1 MDKASEIGPGG
12 KIGQSAVPSYAW
24 VILFVA
30 LLAGVSAPLNQFK
43 VPPLMPV
50 LMQRFQL
57 DLSTAGLLMTIFA
70 ITGFILALPAGVILQ
85 RLGPKAAGLIAL
97 GCLVVGSALGALSNS
112 AELLL
117 ATRLVEGAG
126 MGLIAVVA
134 PALISIWFPPE
145 KQGRPMGIWATWVPL
160 GSLIIFNVAPAVESS
175 AGWQAVWWIGAAFGL
190 VAFILYWL
198 LVRLPPSFATGQPLE
213 AQSRRLE
220 PAPSLR
226 QALAGRNIWL
236 LGISFA
242 SFNLILIGVVSTY
255 FPTFLTSERGYN
267 LGSASFITSIP
278 SLVVVLSAPLAGWLL
293 DRMGVRKP
301 FLVIPSIVMALFM
314 LFPFSLNGWQIPVAM
329 ILLGILAGFIPT
341 ATFSAVPEVMN
352 NPQLAGI
359 GMGVIMLGQN
369 FGQLLGPLIF
379 GRLVETIGWVNAGFW
394 MIPLA
399 VIGIVAAWSTR
410 IR

>member
-1 MDKASEIGPGG
+1 MAKADPIETRE
-12 KIGQSAVPSYAW
+12 KVDQSVVPAYAW
-24 VILFVA
+24 IILFVA
-30 LLAGVSAPLNQFK
+30 LLAGVTAPLNQFK

-57 DLSTAGLLMTIFA
+57 DLGTVGLLMTIFA

-85 RLGPKAAGLIAL
+85 RLGPKTAGLIAL
-97 GCLVVGSALGALSNS
+97 SCLIAGSALGALSNS

-117 ATRLVEGAG
+117 ATRLIEGAG

-145 KQGRPMGIWATWVPL
+145 KQGAPMGIWVTWVPL
-160 GSLIIFNVAPAVESS
+160 GRLIIFNLAPAVEKS

-190 VAFILYWL
+190 VAFILYGL
-198 LVRLPPSFATGQPLE
+198 LVRMPSRAVGRPQPG
-213 AQSRRLE
+213 AQPRHSE
-220 PAPSLR
+220 TSPNLR

-236 LGISFA
+236 LGLSFA
-242 SFNLILIGVVSTY
+242 CFNLILVGTVSTF
-255 FPTFLTSERGYN
+255 FPTFLTTERGYN

-278 SLVVVLSAPLAGWLL
+278 SLVVVAAAPLAGCLS
-293 DRMGVRKP
+293 DRLGIRKP
-301 FLVIPSIVMALFM
+301 FLVIPSMAVAVFM
-314 LFPFSLNGWQIPVAM
+314 LFPFSLNGWLIPAAM

-341 ATFSAVPEVMN
+341 ATFSAVSEVMG

-369 FGQLLGPLIF
+369 FGQLLGPVIF
-379 GRLVETIGWVNAGFW
+379 GRLVETIGWVKAGYW
-394 MIPLA
+394 MIPA
-399 VIGIVAAWSTR
+399 AAIGIVAAWLTR
-410 IR
+410 MD